1 MIPVEDPGGGSR
13 SGPVPGPGSWR
24 DRRIGELRRRIEELR
39 ATIADAQRERRRV
52 FLELNELLE
61 EQRRLDR
68 RARQQRRQS
77 RARPEDPAD
86 PAGPAPRDR
95 HGGEAAP

>member
-1 MIPVEDPGGGSR
+1 MIPVEDPGGGSG

-61 EQRRLDR
+61 EQRRH
-68 RARQQRRQS
+68 S
-77 RARPEDPAD
+77 RARPEAPAD

-95 HGGEAAP
+95 HGGGAAP